1 MSDKQERS
9 KTVVSHLV
17 LQAPARR
24 PHQISDWQSALR
36 SADRGSVRQLYD
48 LFDNLMLDGV
58 LADAIDKRIDAVL
71 NAEISFYSSDG
82 VEEETVVSEVIDT
95 GAFEQLVRTIMMARI
110 YGRSGVELSMAEE
123 GLRTYAIPPKYI
135 RLEREEI
142 TPDLSSPER
151 GIKYAGHPDLII
163 LGRPLDYGLM
173 IKACPYAIYKR
184 GGFGDWSQWIE
195 LFGMPQRIGKYNT
208 MDEESRRVLVKC
220 MTEMGSSPW
229 LVAPKETDIEVVDS
243 KMGSGV
249 AYNDFRRALNE
260 EILVTILGQTLT
272 TVSGERGARS
282 LGEVHR
288 AVEEAKNRSDI
299 RYVVRVLNSRLLPW
313 LERRGI
319 SGVRGGYFGVPQ
331 STEPL
336 TVAEL
341 VQLSSVLPIPQSY
354 IREKY
359 GLPAPDASEPV
370 AGAKE
375 EPKETPEEEAEEPEE
390 PDEPKKR
397 RRRGRRKLSFFAHAL
412 TSAQGLLKQWTTSTA
427 LLADDK
433 VGLDGMSLIEEAVR
447 RVYGGETEAALGPLF
462 KANDRPL
469 QAGLDVAFEGA
480 DASLGG
486 FVQDFR
492 YNTSVFSAF
501 KSHAEVGALEAA
513 LRDESGRLRSFREYK
528 QAVAPIIGK
537 YSREWLRTEYNTAVR
552 AADSARY
559 YREALRTK
567 RIFPHLEYL
576 ESLASDKREEHKAWV
591 GTVLPIEHPWWDTHM
606 PPSAWNCKCS
616 VRKTR
621 RAVTPVPAE
630 GPDEEA
636 MPSALRQNPGKTAS
650 PLKLS
655 EHPYLK
661 GQGLPTCPECRRQ
674 GLVSSAELSD
684 EEDRLCPMHR
694 MAKEAA
700 DLKALVEERRR
711 LYDRLR
717 RDPDYTDVAFDPKT
731 GGLKATHVR
740 HNFEK
745 KGGIGERRAQEIGFR
760 MGNAVILL
768 EEDQT
773 IHGVKSVDGLW
784 NGEKMEIA
792 TTLTGSSNSI
802 LRGLSHCAS
811 KDGSRVAVIVIMKNA
826 SEEVMY
832 KAAGRFNGLKA
843 SNPKQWKEFSRIV
856 FVDVENAQIKSVV
869 PQ

>member
-1 MSDKQERS
+1 M
-9 KTVVSHLV
+9 
-17 LQAPARR
+17 
-24 PHQISDWQSALR
+24 
-36 SADRGSVRQLYD
+36 
-48 LFDNLMLDGV
+48 
-58 LADAIDKRIDAVL
+58 
-71 NAEISFYSSDG
+71 
-82 VEEETVVSEVIDT
+82 
-95 GAFEQLVRTIMMARI
+95 
-110 YGRSGVELSMAEE
+110 
-123 GLRTYAIPPKYI
+123 
-135 RLEREEI
+135 
-142 TPDLSSPER
+142 
-151 GIKYAGHPDLII
+151 
-163 LGRPLDYGLM
+163 
-173 IKACPYAIYKR
+173 
-184 GGFGDWSQWIE
+184 
-195 LFGMPQRIGKYNT
+195 
-208 MDEESRRVLVKC
+208 
-220 MTEMGSSPW
+220 
-229 LVAPKETDIEVVDS
+229 APKETDIEVVDS

-397 RRRGRRKLSFFAHAL
+397 RRKGRRKLSFFAHAL

-433 VGLDGMSLIEEAVR
+433 VGLDGMSLIEEAIR

-462 KANDRPL
+462 EANDRPL

-513 LRDESGRLRSFREYK
+513 LRDESGRLRSFREYE

-567 RIFPHLEYL
+567 RIFPHLEYV
-576 ESLASDKREEHKAWV
+576 ESLASNKREEHKAWV

-621 RAVTPVPAE
+621 QAVTPVPAE

-636 MPSALRQNPGKTAS
+636 MPSTLRQNPGKTAS

-684 EEDRLCPMHR
+684 EEGELCPMHR

-700 DLKALVEERRR
+700 DLKALIEERRQ
-711 LYDRLR
+711 LYEQLR

-740 HNFEK
+740 HNFDK
-745 KGGIGERRAQEIGFR
+745 KGGTGEKRAQEIGFQA
-760 MGNAVILL
+760 GNAVLLL
-768 EEDQT
+768 EEDST
-773 IHGVKSVDGLW
+773 LLGIKTVDGLW

-792 TTLTGSSNSI
+792 TSLRGGANSI
-802 LRGLSHCAS
+802 VRGLSHCAS
-811 KDGSRVAVIVIMKNA
+811 KPGVSVAVIVTMKTP
-826 SEEVMY
+826 EENVVSR
-832 KAAGRFNGLKA
+832 ALARFKGLKK
-843 SNPKQWKEFSRIV
+843 SNPQQWKEFSRIV
-856 FVDVENAQIKSVV
+856 FVDVENAQMISVV